1 MNLKREMIEAKER
14 LDKIEA
20 AIAGLLI
27 SPPPVTI
34 AETKSVKKVVAKKK
48 VKAKKVKDLAKSR
61 VPDQTSVKTTS
72 DQIAQVEM

>member
-1 MNLKREMIEAKER
+1 MNLKREMISAKER

-20 AIAGLLI
+20 AIAGLLL

-34 AETKSVKKVVAKKK
+34 AETKSVKKVIAKKKAKAKKK
-48 VKAKKVKDLAKSR
+48 VADE
-61 VPDQTSVKTTS
+61 TSVKTTS

>member
-27 SPPPVTI
+27 SPPPQNPHKAI
-34 AETKSVKKVVAKKK
+34 AEAGKRVTVKKKAKAKKK
-48 VKAKKVKDLAKSR
+48 VADKTA
-61 VPDQTSVKTTS
+61 VKTTS
-72 DQIAQVEM
+72 EQIAQAISQVGI

>member
-20 AIAGLLI
+20 AIAGLLLA
-27 SPPPVTI
+27 PPPKVAVKDKT
-34 AETKSVKKVVAKKK
+34 VKKVTAKKK
-48 VKAKKVKDLAKSR
+48 AKKKA
-61 VPDQTSVKTTS
+61 DQTSVKTTS

>member
-20 AIAGLLI
+20 AMAGLLLAT
-27 SPPPVTI
+27 PPKVAVKDKT
-34 AETKSVKKVVAKKK
+34 VKKVAVKKK
-48 VKAKKVKDLAKSR
+48 AKAKKVKDLAKSR

>member
-1 MNLKREMIEAKER
+1 MIQAKER

-34 AETKSVKKVVAKKK
+34 AETKSVKKVVVKKKAKAKKK
-48 VKAKKVKDLAKSR
+48 VVGE
-61 VPDQTSVKTTS
+61 TSVKTTS

>member
-20 AIAGLLI
+20 AISGLLLA
-27 SPPPVTI
+27 PPV
-34 AETKSVKKVVAKKK
+34 ATKTVKKVIVKKKAKAKKK
-48 VKAKKVKDLAKSR
+48 SD
-61 VPDQTSVKTTS
+61 PTSVKTTS

>member
-1 MNLKREMIEAKER
+1 MIDAKER

-20 AIAGLLI
+20 AIAGLLL

-34 AETKSVKKVVAKKK
+34 SATKTVKKVAAKKK
-48 VKAKKVKDLAKSR
+48 AKTKKKAD
-61 VPDQTSVKTTS
+61 PTSVKTTS

>member
-1 MNLKREMIEAKER
+1 MNLKREMIQAKER

-34 AETKSVKKVVAKKK
+34 AETKSVKKVVVKKKAKAKKK
-48 VKAKKVKDLAKSR
+48 VVGE
-61 VPDQTSVKTTS
+61 TSVKTTS

>member
-1 MNLKREMIEAKER
+1 MNLKREMIETKER

-34 AETKSVKKVVAKKK
+34 AETKSVKKVVVKKKAKAKKK
-48 VKAKKVKDLAKSR
+48 VVDE
-61 VPDQTSVKTTS
+61 TSVKTTS

>member
-20 AIAGLLI
+20 AISGLLLA
-27 SPPPVTI
+27 PQV
-34 AETKSVKKVVAKKK
+34 ATKTVKKVTAKKK
-48 VKAKKVKDLAKSR
+48 AKAKKKSD
-61 VPDQTSVKTTS
+61 PTSVKTTS

>member
-20 AIAGLLI
+20 AIAGLLLA
-27 SPPPVTI
+27 PPPKV
-34 AETKSVKKVVAKKK
+34 ATKTVKKVAVKKK
-48 VKAKKVKDLAKSR
+48 AKAKKVKDLAKSR

>member
-1 MNLKREMIEAKER
+1 MNLKREMIAVHER

-27 SPPPVTI
+27 SPAPVTS
-34 AETKSVKKVVAKKK
+34 TKTVKKATTKKKAKKK
-48 VKAKKVKDLAKSR
+48 SD
-61 VPDQTSVKTTS
+61 PTSVKTTS

>member
-1 MNLKREMIEAKER
+1 MNLKREMIAVHER

-27 SPPPVTI
+27 SPPPVTS
-34 AETKSVKKVVAKKK
+34 TKTVKKATTKKKATKKK
-48 VKAKKVKDLAKSR
+48 VADK
-61 VPDQTSVKTTS
+61 TSVKTTS

>member
-1 MNLKREMIEAKER
+1 MNLKREVIEAKER

-34 AETKSVKKVVAKKK
+34 AETKSVKKVTAKKK
-48 VKAKKVKDLAKSR
+48 AKAKKKSD
-61 VPDQTSVKTTS
+61 PTSVKTTS

>member
-20 AIAGLLI
+20 AIAGLLL

-34 AETKSVKKVVAKKK
+34 AETKSVKKVVVKKKAKAKKK
-48 VKAKKVKDLAKSR
+48 VVNE
-61 VPDQTSVKTTS
+61 TSVKTTS

>member
-1 MNLKREMIEAKER
+1 MNLKREMIAVHER

-27 SPPPVTI
+27 SPPPSVT
-34 AETKSVKKVVAKKK
+34 AVKDKTVKKATTKKKAKKK
-48 VKAKKVKDLAKSR
+48 VADK
-61 VPDQTSVKTTS
+61 TSVKTTS

>member
-1 MNLKREMIEAKER
+1 MNLKREMIAVHER

-27 SPPPVTI
+27 SPPPVTS
-34 AETKSVKKVVAKKK
+34 TKTVKKATTKKKAKKK
-48 VKAKKVKDLAKSR
+48 VADK
-61 VPDQTSVKTTS
+61 TSVKTTS

>member
-20 AIAGLLI
+20 AIAGLLL

-34 AETKSVKKVVAKKK
+34 NATKTVKKVVAKKK
-48 VKAKKVKDLAKSR
+48 AKAKKKVADK
-61 VPDQTSVKTTS
+61 TSVKTTS

>member
-1 MNLKREMIEAKER
+1 MNLKREMIAVHER

-27 SPPPVTI
+27 SPPPVTS
-34 AETKSVKKVVAKKK
+34 TKTVKKATTKKKAKKK
-48 VKAKKVKDLAKSR
+48 SD
-61 VPDQTSVKTTS
+61 PTSVKTTS